1 MFNALR
7 LSSSIA
13 TPAARLQP
21 ERSNASFRCGRPL
34 VCGDGKLSCNAIAV
48 ACLAAIRR
56 ECEDELGREH
66 AIDAMGQ
73 GCKRSAVSEWNRL
86 PSSIEMS
93 DTLAYQIGVEPNLT
107 KHQTYYR

>member
-13 TPAARLQP
+13 TPAAAAQP

-56 ECEDELGREH
+56 ECEDEGESMPSMQWGKG
-66 AIDAMGQ
+66 A
-73 GCKRSAVSEWNRL
+73 SAQQCQNG
-86 PSSIEMS
+86 
-93 DTLAYQIGVEPNLT
+93 IGL
-107 KHQTYYR
+107 Q